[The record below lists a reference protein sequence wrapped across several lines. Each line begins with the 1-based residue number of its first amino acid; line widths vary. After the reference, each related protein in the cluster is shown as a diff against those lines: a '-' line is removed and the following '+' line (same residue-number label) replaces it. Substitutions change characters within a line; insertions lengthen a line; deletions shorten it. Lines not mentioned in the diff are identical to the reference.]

1 VKQQIPEMVSSTM
14 RVLLCH
20 VSYRQ
25 SGGEDMVY
33 ANEHRLLQSQGITV
47 IPFARNNKD
56 IDESGLSGR
65 LALAKNTAWCNQ
77 AYKDITEEIHKSRP
91 DIAHFH
97 NTFPLLSPSVYAAC
111 RDQGIPVVQT
121 LHNYR
126 LICPGGTLERAG
138 HVCEDCVGTSLWP
151 ALRHRCYRDSL
162 PATAAVVWML
172 ARNRLRGTYQQLV
185 NQYIALT
192 RFAADRLINGGLPQ
206 ERVAIKPNFLP
217 NPPLHPGAGDGNYA
231 VYVGRLSRE
240 KGLHTLLSAWR
251 QVRNLPLKII
261 GDGPL
266 RAELEQQVQQEHLSV
281 EFLGFRAH
289 PDVLDQVARATLQVI
304 PSECYEG
311 FPMTVLEAYACGTPV
326 LASRLGS
333 LDEIVIE
340 GETGLKFGAGDAD
353 DLKNKV
359 LRLQNDPE
367 LLGSLRRGARQ
378 QFEGHYTADR
388 NFRALMTIY
397 ERVLQKYKGTSSP

>member
-1 VKQQIPEMVSSTM
+1 M

-25 SGGEDMVY
+25 AGGEDMVY
-33 ANEHRLLQSQGITV
+33 GNEYRLLQEHGITV
-47 IPFARNNKD
+47 IPFVRSNKD
-56 IDESGLSGR
+56 INESGLLGQ
-65 LALAKNTAWCNQ
+65 LALARNAAWSDQ
-77 AYKDITEEIHKSRP
+77 AYKDISDEIRKNRP
-91 DIAHFH
+91 NIAHFH

-111 RDQGIPVVQT
+111 QAQGIPVVQT

-126 LICPGGTLERAG
+126 LICPGGILERAG

-172 ARNRLRGTYQQLV
+172 ARNRKRGTYRKQV
-185 NQYIALT
+185 DQYLALT
-192 RFAADRLINGGLPQ
+192 RFAADRLIDGGLPA

-217 NPPLHPGAGDGNYA
+217 DPPLHPGTGDGNYA

-251 QVRNLPLKII
+251 QVRNLPLRII

-266 RAELEQQVQQEHLSV
+266 RSELEQRVQQEHLDV
-281 EFLGFRAH
+281 EFLGFRTH
-289 PDVLDQVARATLQVI
+289 PDVLDQVAQATVQVT

-333 LDEIVIE
+333 LEEIVIE
-340 GETGLKFGAGDAD
+340 GETGLKFKPGDAD
-353 DLKNKV
+353 DLKNTI
-359 LRLQNDPE
+359 LRLQGDPD

-378 QFEGHYTADR
+378 QFLNHYTADR
-388 NFRALMTIY
+388 NFQTLMTIY
-397 ERVLQKYKGTSSP
+397 ERVLKNRKSI